1 MLFFHSISLLIFL
14 LNIYSHI
21 FQLLDLGIVYKE
33 NFDAEEDSKFHLD
46 TYANEKR
53 ENATIKERREREEK
67 SKEDSSKAYDEWLQL
82 KSMKDA
88 AIKYLGLLTLPVLI
102 VNARDMGIGVLG
114 GGGGGGGGNGSIVA
128 WSSSSKKMDEGVS
141 MVIEVLLVRLFHFI
155 FLLLYTI
162 LFCVVLLSSN
172 L

>member
-114 GGGGGGGGNGSIVA
+114 GGGGGGNGSIVA

>member
-114 GGGGGGGGNGSIVA
+114 GGGGGGGNGSIVA

>member
-1 MLFFHSISLLIFL
+1 M
-14 LNIYSHI
+14 
-21 FQLLDLGIVYKE
+21 YKE

-114 GGGGGGGGNGSIVA
+114 GGGGGGNGSIVA